1 VSINTDFEDEPGTLV
16 IARLLAEFPEGLHY
30 FGQLKS
36 RLVAG
41 FSVTGLVSFWLSAPI
56 RKSARYE
63 EALVR

>member
-1 VSINTDFEDEPGTLV
+1 MTTATSAFQGSSSWKGSGYDSVQTNLSGFQT
-16 IARLLAEFPEGLHY
+16 
-30 FGQLKS
+30 LKS

>member
-1 VSINTDFEDEPGTLV
+1 MGLGIGSLLF
-16 IARLLAEFPEGLHY
+16 LAENILY
-30 FGQLKS
+30 ISNLAALKS

>member
-1 VSINTDFEDEPGTLV
+1 VRLAIQVSANADLKN
-16 IARLLAEFPEGLHY
+16 ANASRAYLQA
-30 FGQLKS
+30 LKS

-41 FSVTGLVSFWLSAPI
+41 FSVTGLVSFWLIAPI

>member
-1 VSINTDFEDEPGTLV
+1 MEGQWLRLSPDELS
-16 IARLLAEFPEGLHY
+16 GL
-30 FGQLKS
+30 QTLKS

>member
-1 VSINTDFEDEPGTLV
+1 MKADGGMLKIPEIAEPSGKFLDGT
-16 IARLLAEFPEGLHY
+16 GL
-30 FGQLKS
+30 FRTLKS

>member
-1 VSINTDFEDEPGTLV
+1 MPICYPFD
-16 IARLLAEFPEGLHY
+16 IQA
-30 FGQLKS
+30 LKS